1 MRGRKKWLA
10 LFLAVVMC
18 LGAVYSDAFVWQT
31 EAATGTGKTM
41 EASEIDS
48 YGSQLM
54 AEQQDVYK
62 KLVKYYIGE
71 DGLSN
76 GTLDEQMSYVFEKVY
91 ATSEEANQAANK
103 WPSMV
108 VYSGHAFLKDYPQMY
123 WANQVGADV
132 SGNIYHISYADGSE
146 EYKLELNT
154 IITMKNS
161 NEDVSVTQQAI
172 EVYNVGIKA
181 AVEEICT
188 DVPDGSSEYVYYK
201 AIHDWICKKASY
213 HYDAAKTPSSYPWA
227 FTSQPLFDDNEED
240 NQVVCEGYGEA
251 YKILC
256 DQLRMQKGIPLESMT
271 VVGTGGIGTEAG
283 AHMWNYVQMPDQKWY
298 GVDATWDDQKDNTY
312 YNYFLCGRKSVG
324 FYNEATATYPTFQ
337 EDHLPDGNLSAD
349 GSVQFNYPDV
359 ATYGYGGY
367 YFVSTKL
374 NLSDKIGIKFV
385 VSLDEIISD
394 SDFMKITVGDNTT
407 NVLVSDA
414 TQEMSSVAGKMCH
427 VFACRL
433 NAKEMAKEIQVQMVV
448 GGVAHGTPI
457 TYSAKKYGD
466 AILGYAEGTFEKEK
480 TLVRAMLN
488 YGGYAQVFFD
498 NATSGL
504 ANEGLY
510 SETNDPVLTSAAPDL
525 NAYAGSSTQISNSAG
540 LDLEGTTLVLESET
554 ELRMY
559 FTLDS
564 GKDLNDYTFQIA
576 QTGKILTTGYS
587 DEKKQYYVSIPNIK
601 ATELQKMYDVTIKT
615 TSDTEVAKV
624 RYGALSYVK
633 QILDGAAD
641 SSLLETKKVQ
651 CKNLVK
657 ALYLYNQAALTYI
670 GATEG

>member
-18 LGAVYSDAFVWQT
+18 LGAVYSNAFVWQT
-31 EAATGTGKTM
+31 EAATGTGKTI

-48 YGSQLM
+48 YGSQLT
-54 AEQQDVYK
+54 AEQKAVYD
-62 KLVKYYIGE
+62 KLVDYYIGE
-71 DGLSN
+71 DGFAVQKEADFVYEVN
-76 GTLDEQMSYVFEKVY
+76 GELVY
-91 ATSEEANQAANK
+91 DTAAEVGNRA
-103 WPSMV
+103 V
-108 VYSGHAFLKDYPQMY
+108 ELAFYAAFAFQRDYPQMF
-123 WANQVGADV
+123 WTSGVGIGY
-132 SGNIYHISYADGSE
+132 SYSYA
-146 EYKLELNT
+146 T
-154 IITMKNS
+154 NS
-161 NEDVSVTQQAI
+161 EDVTKYGLNSVVVQLTPSYTVTSA
-172 EVYNVGIKA
+172 ELATYEEGVNA
-181 AVEEICT
+181 AVTEIYNS
-188 DVPDGSSEYVYYK
+188 VPVGSSVYLYYK

-213 HYDAAKTPSSYPWA
+213 HDAAASTPSSYPRA

-256 DQLRMQKGIPLESMT
+256 DQLRIQKGIPLESMT

-337 EDHLPDGNLSAD
+337 EDHLPDGILAAD
-349 GSVQFNYPDV
+349 GSVKFNYPDV
-359 ATYGYGGY
+359 AIYGYGGY
-367 YFVSTKL
+367 YFVGTKL

-407 NVLVSDA
+407 NVLVKDA
-414 TQEMSSVAGKMCH
+414 TQEMSSVAEKVCH
-427 VFACRL
+427 VFECRL

-466 AILGYAEGTFEKEK
+466 AILGYAEGTFVKEK
-480 TLVRAMLN
+480 PLVRAMLN

-525 NAYAGSSTQISNSAG
+525 NAYAGSSTQISDSAG
-540 LDLEGTTLVLESET
+540 LHLEGTTLVLESET

-601 ATELQKMYDVTIKT
+601 ATELQKMYDVTIKA

-641 SSLLETKKVQ
+641 SSLPETKKVQ

>member
-31 EAATGTGKTM
+31 EAATGTGKTI
-41 EASEIDS
+41 EASEIGS
-48 YGSQLM
+48 YGSQLT
-54 AEQQDVYK
+54 AEQKAVYDA
-62 KLVKYYIGE
+62 LVEYYIGE
-71 DGLSN
+71 DGFAVQKEADFVYEVN
-76 GTLDEQMSYVFEKVY
+76 GELIYNTKGEVGNRASELALDV
-91 ATSEEANQAANK
+91 
-103 WPSMV
+103 
-108 VYSGHAFLKDYPQMY
+108 AFAFQRDYPQMF
-123 WANQVGADV
+123 WTSGVGI
-132 SGNIYHISYADGSE
+132 GYSYSCA
-146 EYKLELNT
+146 T
-154 IITMKNS
+154 NS
-161 NEDVSVTQQAI
+161 EDVTKYGLNSVVVHLTPSYSVTSVELATY
-172 EVYNVGIKA
+172 EEGVNA
-181 AVEEICT
+181 AVTEIYSS
-188 DVPDGSSEYVYYK
+188 VPVGSSEYMYYK
-201 AIHDWICKKASY
+201 AIHDWICEKASY
-213 HYDAAKTPSSYPWA
+213 HDAAAATPSSYPRA

-256 DQLRMQKGIPLESMT
+256 DQLRKQKGISLKSMT
-271 VVGTGGIGTEAG
+271 VVGKGVTSEGPG
-283 AHMWNYVQMPDQKWY
+283 AHLWNYVQMPDQKWY

-312 YNYFLCGRKSVG
+312 YNYFLCGNESNG
-324 FYNEATATYPTFQ
+324 FYKKFQ
-337 EDHLPDGNLSAD
+337 EDHLPDGILAAD

-374 NLSDKIGIKFV
+374 NLSDKIGVKFV

-407 NVLVSDA
+407 NVLVKDA
-414 TQEMSSVAGKMCH
+414 TQEMSNVAEKVCH
-427 VFACRL
+427 VFECRL

-448 GGVAHGTPI
+448 GGVAHGVPI
-457 TYSAKKYGD
+457 TYSVKKYGD

-510 SETNDPVLTSAAPDL
+510 AGTNDPVLLLETLDL
-525 NAYAGSSTQISNSAG
+525 SAYAGSNTQLSDSAG
-540 LDLEGTTLVLESET
+540 LHLEGTTLVLESET

-587 DEKKQYYVSIPNIK
+587 EEKKQCYVSIPNIK

-615 TSDTEVAKV
+615 ASDTEVAKI

-641 SSLLETKKVQ
+641 SSLSETKKVQ